1 MFGLI
6 GVGKRA
12 GMGVPKILRV
22 CETYGLKGPK
32 LFDEYAPPIGDTY
45 FRLNKKEGQ
54 QDIQPEKKQP
64 NLTEKR
70 TNDSLLLSFAWGV
83 QGEGYF
89 REFWL

>member
-32 LFDEYAPPIGDTY
+32 LFDEYAP
-45 FRLNKKEGQ
+45 RLETLIF
-54 QDIQPEKKQP
+54 D
-64 NLTEKR
+64 
-70 TNDSLLLSFAWGV
+70 
-83 QGEGYF
+83 
-89 REFWL
+89 